1 MLNCGYCGRRWR
13 IGDNRTVSAT
23 LFVCS
28 GKSSDHLHQR
38 RRIASELQ
46 ISIACPRELTV
57 GSVLSALL
65 PESDRAVT
73 PGQKTLMR
81 LACGSSS

>member
-13 IGDNRTVSAT
+13 IGDNRTVSAI

-46 ISIACPRELTV
+46 ISIACPSEFTV
-57 GSVLSALL
+57 DSGWLLLL
-65 PESDRAVT
+65 PDRDRAAT
-73 PGQKTLMR
+73 PGQKILVR
-81 LACGSSS
+81 VACGNSS